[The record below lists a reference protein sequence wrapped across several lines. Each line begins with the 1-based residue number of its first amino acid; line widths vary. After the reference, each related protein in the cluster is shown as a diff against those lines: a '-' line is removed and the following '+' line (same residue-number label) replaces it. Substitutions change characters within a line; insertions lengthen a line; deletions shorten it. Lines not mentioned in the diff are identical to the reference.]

1 MAIRF
6 EKGEKFSSLSDLETK
21 IVQFQRKR
29 YVDLY
34 KRDSRTI
41 NSAIKKK
48 SISAAKVPSE
58 EIKRKLKYYEIRY
71 TCIHGGRT
79 HNSSSTGKRKP
90 STFKSDCPFNLVI
103 RLSED
108 GMSLTVRDVI
118 DEHNHPTTAET
129 FKFYPSQRRLSSD
142 QRSYAQKQLEMNCNK
157 KKLQHELEADTVLLL
172 NCLSGVPVVCDFIL
186 FLVREHQECRE

>member
-1 MAIRF
+1 MSVSQTYVNIAIRF

-103 RLSED
+103 RLSEEKM
-108 GMSLTVRDVI
+108 G
-118 DEHNHPTTAET
+118 
-129 FKFYPSQRRLSSD
+129 
-142 QRSYAQKQLEMNCNK
+142 
-157 KKLQHELEADTVLLL
+157 
-172 NCLSGVPVVCDFIL
+172 
-186 FLVREHQECRE
+186 